1 MTSVDPDL
9 TTLTLLLARVTR
21 LSESVTAEVCTTHGT
36 TPAELRVLS
45 MLSHR
50 PGGAGSPSDIARWV
64 VQTSGGLTATL
75 KRLEDDGYVER
86 RPDPDDGRGRLVALT
101 DDGRVFHDRLLA
113 DLVEQVGGVLAG
125 IDTVGALDVIREL
138 AGALE
143 RAAGLPSSD
152 GFVAGT
158 ISPATTSLAT
168 TNEPVGSTR

>member
-1 MTSVDPDL
+1 MGSMDPDL
-9 TTLTLLLARVTR
+9 TTLTLLLARVAR
-21 LSESVTAEVCTTHGT
+21 LSESVATEVCTTHGT
-36 TPAELRVLS
+36 TSAELRVLS

-50 PGGAGSPSDIARWV
+50 PDGAGSPSDIARWV

-101 DDGRVFHDRLLA
+101 DDGKAFHDRLLA
-113 DLVEQVGGVLAG
+113 DLVGRVDGVLAG
-125 IDTVGALDVIREL
+125 VDTEAALAAIRDL

-152 GFVAGT
+152 GFVAG
-158 ISPATTSLAT
+158 IPSPTTSHTSTRQPA
-168 TNEPVGSTR
+168 GSTR

>member
-1 MTSVDPDL
+1 MTSVDPAL

-21 LSESVTAEVCTTHGT
+21 LSESVTTDVCASHGT

-45 MLSHR
+45 MLNHR
-50 PGGAGSPSDIARWV
+50 PEGAGSPSDIARWV

-86 RPDPDDGRGRLVALT
+86 RADPDDGRGRLVALT
-101 DDGRVFHDRLLA
+101 REGQAFHDRLLA
-113 DLVEQVGGVLAG
+113 DLVDRVGGVFTG
-125 IDTVGALDVIREL
+125 IDTEGALDVVRDL

-152 GFVAGT
+152 GFVAG
-158 ISPATTSLAT
+158 ISSLAT
-168 TNEPVGSTR
+168 PNEPIGSHR

>member
-1 MTSVDPDL
+1 MASVDQDL
-9 TTLTLLLARVTR
+9 ATRTLLLARVSR
-21 LSESVTAEVCTTHGT
+21 LSESVTADVCTAQGT

-45 MLSHR
+45 MLNHR
-50 PGGAGSPSDIARWV
+50 PEGAGSPSDIARWV

-101 DDGRVFHDRLLA
+101 DAGRAFHDRLLTG
-113 DLVEQVGGVLAG
+113 LVGRVGAVFAG
-125 IDTVGALDVIREL
+125 IDTEGALAAIRDL

-152 GFVAGT
+152 GFVAG
-158 ISPATTSLAT
+158 ATSVAT
-168 TNEPVGSTR
+168 TNEPAGSTR